1 MRLQEYYEFQFS
13 VIRLRV
19 DNLRTEKGAVG
30 TGFIIELCNEPEPIF
45 GVVTNRHIASA
56 GTIITAFLYCAKDE
70 SSPLMQNG
78 AVIEVP
84 DENFVTYH
92 PNPNVDLAILPLTPF
107 VEQVN
112 RKYDECVCMT
122 PVKLNYIANRETAT
136 EYKANEQ
143 VVSFGFPYDTTGQY
157 GTMPVFRQGKTVTH
171 PLSSFMGLPQ
181 FLSDIEFSKGASGSP
196 VFRVDS
202 NTSTPELIGVYRAE
216 ASKEYRPSGT
226 VNPITLRLSLCVRA
240 LEVNTLIESICDFE
254 RHYFP
259 ENRK

>member
-1 MRLQEYYEFQFS
+1 MQEYYEFQFS
-13 VIRLRV
+13 VIKLKV
-19 DNLRTEKGAVG
+19 DNLQTEKGTMG
-30 TGFIIELCNEPEPIF
+30 TGFIIELCSEPKPIF
-45 GVVTNRHIASA
+45 GIVTNRHVASA

-78 AVIEVP
+78 AVIEIP

-92 PNPNVDLAILPLTPF
+92 PNPNVDLAIFPLTPF

-112 RKYDECVCMT
+112 RKYEEYMYMT
-122 PVKLNYIANRETAT
+122 PLKPNYIANRETAA

-143 VVSFGFPYDTTGQY
+143 VVSFGFPCDTTGQY
-157 GTMPVFRQGKTVTH
+157 GTMPVFRQGTTVTH

-196 VFRVDS
+196 VFRIDN
-202 NTSTPELIGVYRAE
+202 NTSTPEIIGVYRAE
-216 ASKEYRPSGT
+216 ASKKHQPDGAAK
-226 VNPITLRLSLCVRA
+226 PITLRLSLCVRA

-259 ENRK
+259 KNRK